1 MGNLQPGRYDM
12 GRSGAFRTLKVKQF
26 SLVLFVDARHPGWFY
41 VKSPPSPERSML
53 MGTFGTND
61 ASTLYSGSNRH
72 GGGVRRA
79 ISRWSPEM
87 AKRCPQIVISHPLLC
102 EFFFSFSHS
111 ISPSLATTSLQFC
124 NLQLAVI
131 QPRGDVQL

>member
-12 GRSGAFRTLKVKQF
+12 GRRGAFRTLKVKQF

-61 ASTLYSGSNRH
+61 ASTLYSGSSRP
-72 GGGVRRA
+72 GGVRRA

-87 AKRCPQIVISHPLLC
+87 AKRCPQIVMSHPLLC
-102 EFFFSFSHS
+102 EFFFSHS
-111 ISPSLATTSLQFC
+111 ISPSPATTSLEFC
-124 NLQLAVI
+124 NLQLAGI
-131 QPRGDVQL
+131 QPHGDVQL